1 MGLSMEIREHLLKLS
16 GKRKDLII
24 STQPLAM
31 DQEVHLVVEGQ
42 VVKIEDETNNDGTV
56 NRIYI
61 IKGIIA
67 E

>member
-1 MGLSMEIREHLLKLS
+1 MQVNEHLLKIS
-16 GKRKDLII
+16 GKRRDLIVL
-24 STQPLAM
+24 TKPLQM
-31 DQEVHLVVEGQ
+31 DQEVILKVEGQ

-67 E
+67 D